1 MATHAGAR
9 EGKSKARPP
18 WLRKLWAVLATLAAV
33 ACVFVVIGKFTW
45 GSELYDGDSYWV
57 SADAAFWA
65 GLGVLGFTGLAIR
78 MWQPPRDEERLWSTW
93 WDAAFWAYFAVGM
106 VVLVIWQASRV
117 GDNDGIGWP
126 MVGLLG
132 FFAILTVWGAIESW
146 VKAWRASHTHPG
158 HGAAVH

>member
-1 MATHAGAR
+1 
-9 EGKSKARPP
+9 
-18 WLRKLWAVLATLAAV
+18 
-33 ACVFVVIGKFTW
+33 
-45 GSELYDGDSYWV
+45 
-57 SADAAFWA
+57 
-65 GLGVLGFTGLAIR
+65 
-78 MWQPPRDEERLWSTW
+78 
-93 WDAAFWAYFAVGM
+93 

-158 HGAAVH
+158 HGAAVR